1 MRFAASMFVSLLK
14 TRPGLETAAFV
25 IVGWVGVKLAL
36 YTLAHEELGI
46 IPADVIHS
54 AAWKIIFWAVL
65 AAIAVCGW
73 FMSGAKQIESGAES
87 EKGNTRKMIKKGVW
101 LLKAG
106 SFLFE
111 TLTFKTY
118 DNNFITALLQKHR
131 ENPLILHGGTKSCIV
146 RLIGLS

>member
-1 MRFAASMFVSLLK
+1 M
-14 TRPGLETAAFV
+14 

-73 FMSGAKQIESGAES
+73 FMSGAKQIESGAPS
-87 EKGNTRKMIKKGVW
+87 EKENTRKMIKKGVW
-101 LLKAG
+101 LLK
-106 SFLFE
+106 SRLPFCLKR
-111 TLTFKTY
+111 LHLRHM
-118 DNNFITALLQKHR
+118 IT
-131 ENPLILHGGTKSCIV
+131 IL
-146 RLIGLS
+146 